1 MTFGFFTLFV
11 ALIISAI
18 AAYYSVSGLMAI
30 FAAAAIPIIIMGA
43 ALEVGKITAAVWLKM
58 YWSRASITYKL
69 YLVPAVIFLMLL
81 TSMGIFGFLSKA
93 HLDQGIPSGDI
104 QAQVQIF
111 DDKIKTQRDNI
122 ESSRRALKQMDE
134 SVDQLMARSND
145 ERGAERSAQLRR
157 SQQRE
162 RNTLQTEIA
171 QAQKQITTL
180 QEERAPIASQARK
193 VEAEVGPVK
202 YVAALLYGDNPDTNL
217 LEKAVRWVIILIV
230 LVFDP
235 LALVL
240 ILAAQQ
246 SIRWA
251 RDDRAEKEVVE
262 DQPVAVAPPV
272 VEIVD
277 TTSNCQTCDTILTS
291 VGTEGLICSNV
302 DCEFGKTTIYGPD
315 ETEPHITTTANVT
328 SNVVT
333 VDSTAIPVAD
343 IPVPTDVAEPAPT
356 PVIDVDP
363 IEQSDKTPETIKRYK
378 APMVSPPE
386 TRNIQK
392 EIAQL
397 ALRADNVPN
406 TSIKSSFGT
415 QFPTDPGRGDMFLRV
430 DFLPNKL
437 FKFNDSKWIEV
448 DKTKTDSYTYDE
460 QYILFLIEKLQSG
473 EYEIDQLSISEQELI
488 AEKLNE
494 RANDKT

>member
-1 MTFGFFTLFV
+1 MIFGFFTLFV

-69 YLVPAVIFLMLL
+69 YLVPAVAFLMLL

-93 HLDQGIPSGDI
+93 HLDQGVPSGDI
-104 QAQVQIF
+104 QAQVQVF

-162 RNTLQTEIA
+162 RTTLQNEIA

-240 ILAAQQ
+240 ILAAH
-246 SIRWA
+246 
-251 RDDRAEKEVVE
+251 RAYGG
-262 DQPVAVAPPV
+262 PV
-272 VEIVD
+272 
-277 TTSNCQTCDTILTS
+277 T
-291 VGTEGLICSNV
+291 
-302 DCEFGKTTIYGPD
+302 
-315 ETEPHITTTANVT
+315 
-328 SNVVT
+328 
-333 VDSTAIPVAD
+333 
-343 IPVPTDVAEPAPT
+343 
-356 PVIDVDP
+356 
-363 IEQSDKTPETIKRYK
+363 IEQKKK
-378 APMVSPPE
+378 
-386 TRNIQK
+386 
-392 EIAQL
+392 
-397 ALRADNVPN
+397 
-406 TSIKSSFGT
+406 
-415 QFPTDPGRGDMFLRV
+415 
-430 DFLPNKL
+430 
-437 FKFNDSKWIEV
+437 
-448 DKTKTDSYTYDE
+448 
-460 QYILFLIEKLQSG
+460 
-473 EYEIDQLSISEQELI
+473 
-488 AEKLNE
+488 
-494 RANDKT
+494 

>member
-1 MTFGFFTLFV
+1 MIFGFFTLFV

-69 YLVPAVIFLMLL
+69 YLVPAVAFLMLL
-81 TSMGIFGFLSKA
+81 TSMGIFGFLSRA
-93 HLDQGIPSGDI
+93 HLDQGVPSGDI
-104 QAQVQIF
+104 QAQVQVF

-162 RNTLQTEIA
+162 RNTLQNEIA

-202 YVAALLYGDNPDTNL
+202 YVAALLYGDNPDANL

-251 RDDRAEKEVVE
+251 RDDREEKEVVVE
-262 DQPVAVAPPV
+262 DQPVDDVPPV

-277 TTSNCQTCDTILTS
+277 TPSNCQTCDTTLTS
-291 VGTEGLICSNV
+291 VGTEGPICSNL
-302 DCEFGKTTIYGPD
+302 DCEFGKTTAYEPD
-315 ETEPHITTTANVT
+315 DPETPIATTTNVT
-328 SNVVT
+328 SNIVT
-333 VDSTAIPVAD
+333 VDSTVIPVAD
-343 IPVPTDVAEPAPT
+343 IPVVTEVVEPAPT
-356 PVIDVDP
+356 PIAD
-363 IEQSDKTPETIKRYK
+363 IEIEAQSEKTPETKKRYK

-386 TRNIQK
+386 TRNIRK
-392 EIAQL
+392 EL
-397 ALRADNVPN
+397 ALKADNVPN
-406 TSIKSSFGT
+406 TAIKSSFGT

-473 EYEIDQLSISEQELI
+473 EYEIDQLSISEQELV

>member
-1 MTFGFFTLFV
+1 MIFGFFTLFV

-93 HLDQGIPSGDI
+93 HLDQGVPSGDI
-104 QAQVQIF
+104 QAQVQVF

-162 RNTLQTEIA
+162 RVTLQNEIA

-251 RDDRAEKEVVE
+251 RDDRVEKEVVE
-262 DQPVAVAPPV
+262 DQPDVDVPPV
-272 VEIVD
+272 VEIMD
-277 TTSNCQTCDTILTS
+277 TASNCQICSTTLTS

-302 DCEFGKTTIYGPD
+302 DCEFGKTTTYGPD
-315 ETEPHITTTANVT
+315 ETAPHITTTANVT

-343 IPVPTDVAEPAPT
+343 IPVVTEVVDPAPT
-356 PVIDVDP
+356 PIAD
-363 IEQSDKTPETIKRYK
+363 IETEVQSEKTPETIKRYK

-406 TSIKSSFGT
+406 TAIKSSFGT